1 MGRRKEDINAGAVK
15 AVLVLSGIV
24 GVVSWN
30 FWCGLIRFFV
40 FGGILSLLRIIR

>member
-1 MGRRKEDINAGAVK
+1 MGRRKEDINAGAIM

-30 FWCGLIRFFV
+30 FWYGLITFFV
-40 FGGILSLLRIIR
+40 FGGILSFLRVIR